1 MAGRKTK
8 YKKQYCQE
16 LIEYFDKPAYR
27 EHEQVFV
34 GKDGREWSKF
44 EYIANDLPTIIGFC
58 CKIGISKQTFYN
70 WTDKHKPFFD
80 AYTHIRDIQEAIL
93 IQNGLRGLYNSN
105 FTTFIMKNNFGYK
118 DKQDVELGGN
128 VNIETVMYDEED

>member
-1 MAGRKTK
+1 MMAGRKTK

-16 LIEYFDKPAYR
+16 LIEYFDKPAYK

-58 CKIGISKQTFYN
+58 CKIGISKQTFIIGLIN
-70 WTDKHKPFFD
+70 ISHFLTP
-80 AYTHIRDIQEAIL
+80 IRI
-93 IQNGLRGLYNSN
+93 
-105 FTTFIMKNNFGYK
+105 
-118 DKQDVELGGN
+118 
-128 VNIETVMYDEED
+128 